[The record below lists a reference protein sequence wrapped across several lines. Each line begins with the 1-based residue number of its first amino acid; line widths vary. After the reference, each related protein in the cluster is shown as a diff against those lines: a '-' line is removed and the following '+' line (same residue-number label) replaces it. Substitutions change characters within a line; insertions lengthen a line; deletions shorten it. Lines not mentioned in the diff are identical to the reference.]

1 MKLLALLRHARAEA
15 SSATGLDFDRML
27 DPVGRKDA
35 QGLAAM
41 VSELALGYDRRVSS
55 PAARAAETARIA
67 GLEPELDQRIYEAG
81 TGELL
86 SIVQSM
92 DDGLGSVLL
101 VGHNPGFEH
110 LASLLA
116 ATIVPMSTG
125 TLVEL
130 ELGIDQWSKT
140 EAGVG
145 RIRRLIGPR

>member
-1 MKLLALLRHARAEA
+1 MKLLALLRHARAET
-15 SSATGLDFDRML
+15 SSATGLDCDRSL
-27 DPVGRKDA
+27 DPGGRKDMER
-35 QGLAAM
+35 LAALM
-41 VSELALGYDRRVSS
+41 SELGLGYDRQLSS
-55 PAARAAETARIA
+55 PAARAVETARIA
-67 GLEPELDQRIYEAG
+67 GLEAELDQRIYKAG
-81 TGELL
+81 AGDLL

-130 ELGIDQWSKT
+130 ELGIDQWSET

-145 RIRRLIGPR
+145 RIRRLISPR

>member
-1 MKLLALLRHARAEA
+1 MKLLALLRHARAETN
-15 SSATGLDFDRML
+15 SATGLDFDRDL

-35 QGLAAM
+35 QGLGAM
-41 VSELALGYDRRVSS
+41 IDQLALGYDRQVAS
-55 PAARAAETARIA
+55 PAARAVETARIA
-67 GLEPELDQRIYEAG
+67 GLEPELDPRIYEAG

-86 SIVQSM
+86 SMVQSL

-110 LASLLA
+110 LASLLS

-130 ELGIDQWSKT
+130 ELAIDQWRET
-140 EAGVG
+140 ETGVG
-145 RIRRLIGPR
+145 RIRRLISPR